1 MQDLPLVYVLED
13 DLSINNLI
21 KYALESSDFKVI
33 SLINAKELFS
43 ELNNQIPHILVLDIM
58 LPCEDGF
65 SILKKIKSN
74 EKTKAIEVILLSAL
88 NQENDKVKGL
98 DLGASDYI
106 TKPFSILEFLARIR
120 NILRRIDCNNEII
133 FKDLKINL
141 KTRIVSINE
150 EEISLT
156 LKEFELLTKL
166 IKNQNICLKKEDLLK
181 EIWGANISSRTLDI
195 HINTL
200 RNKLKDY
207 AKYIITIRGVGYKIA
222 YEN

>member
-1 MQDLPLVYVLED
+1 MQEQILVYVLED

-21 KYALESSDFKVI
+21 KYALESNGFSVV
-33 SLINAKELFS
+33 SLNNAKELFAK
-43 ELNNQIPHILVLDIM
+43 LNEQIPHILVLDIM

-65 SILKKIKSN
+65 SVLKKLKSTD
-74 EKTKAIEVILLSAL
+74 KTKAIEVVLLSAL
-88 NQENDKVKGL
+88 SQENDKVKGL

-106 TKPFSILEFLARIR
+106 SKPFSILEFLARIR
-120 NILRRIDCNNEII
+120 NILRRIDCNNELS
-133 FKDLKINL
+133 FKELKIDL
-141 KTRIVSINE
+141 KTRSVSINN

-166 IKNQNICLKKEDLLK
+166 VKNQNICLKKEDLLK

-207 AKYIITIRGVGYKIA
+207 AKYIITIRGVGYRIA
-222 YEN
+222 NEN

>member
-1 MQDLPLVYVLED
+1 MQDLPLLYVLED
-13 DLSINNLI
+13 DLNINNLI
-21 KYALESSDFKVI
+21 KYALESSGFKVI

-43 ELNNQIPHILVLDIM
+43 ELNNQIPHILILDIM

-133 FKDLKINL
+133 FKDLKVNL

-207 AKYIITIRGVGYKIA
+207 AKYIVTIRGVGYKIA

>member
-21 KYALESSDFKVI
+21 KYALESSGFKVI

-150 EEISLT
+150 EEIYLT

>member
-21 KYALESSDFKVI
+21 KYALESSGFKVI

-141 KTRIVSINE
+141 KTRIVSINK
-150 EEISLT
+150 EEIYLT

>member
-1 MQDLPLVYVLED
+1 MVYVLED

-21 KYALESSDFKVI
+21 KYALESSGFKVI

-141 KTRIVSINE
+141 KTRIVSINK
-150 EEISLT
+150 EEIYLT

>member
-1 MQDLPLVYVLED
+1 MVYVLED

-21 KYALESSDFKVI
+21 KYALESSGFKVI

>member
-1 MQDLPLVYVLED
+1 MVYVLED

>member
-21 KYALESSDFKVI
+21 KYALESSGFKVI
-33 SLINAKELFS
+33 SLINAKELFN

>member
-21 KYALESSDFKVI
+21 KYALESSGFKVI

-150 EEISLT
+150 EEINLT

>member
-21 KYALESSDFKVI
+21 KYALESSGFKVI

>member
-1 MQDLPLVYVLED
+1 MVYVLED

-21 KYALESSDFKVI
+21 KYALESSGFKVI

-150 EEISLT
+150 EEINLT